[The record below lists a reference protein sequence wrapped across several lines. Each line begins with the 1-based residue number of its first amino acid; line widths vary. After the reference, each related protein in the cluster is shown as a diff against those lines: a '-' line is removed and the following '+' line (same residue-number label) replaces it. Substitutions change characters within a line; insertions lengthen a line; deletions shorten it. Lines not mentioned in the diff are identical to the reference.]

1 MYNYPNPF
9 SDGTHFTFTLT
20 QIPDELKINIYTV
33 AGRLVKKIDI
43 PASQLNYDF
52 NKIYWDGKDADGDNL
67 ANGVYFYKVIM
78 KDDDKTEESIHKM
91 AILK

>member
-1 MYNYPNPF
+1 MKAAQALALFEGLDFVAPEQIQEQIQQHQ
-9 SDGTHFTFTLT
+9 TELT
-20 QIPDELKINIYTV
+20 KHGGLKADTAVLYC
-33 AGRLVKKIDI
+33 
-43 PASQLNYDF
+43 SSC

-67 ANGVYFYKVIM
+67 ANGVYFYKLIM